1 LVLSFDYLI
10 ISHYLE
16 YLMKLIV
23 GLGNVGKEY
32 AGTRHNIGF
41 MVADEVARRWGESTW
56 RGADNATF
64 IEHRTPEK
72 VYLIKPTTFMNL
84 SGIAVSDFTNFYHIE
99 PQDVL
104 VIQDDL
110 DLPCGFVRIRRKGSS
125 GGHNGIKSI
134 TQNLGTDE
142 FPRIKIG
149 IGHPAHTEE
158 EVVKHVLQQFS
169 TFEQDAVKEAVDKA
183 ASAVEMWLETG
194 DIGKMAQNYNSK
206 KVKKQEENKQT
217 ENKEE

>member
-1 LVLSFDYLI
+1 
-10 ISHYLE
+10 
-16 YLMKLIV
+16 MKLIV

-32 AGTRHNIGF
+32 VGTRHNIGF
-41 MVADEVARRWGESTW
+41 MVADEVARRWGESSW
-56 RGADNATF
+56 RGADNATY
-64 IEHRTPEK
+64 IEHRAPEK

-84 SGIAVSDFTNFYHIE
+84 SGIAVADFVNFYHIAPE
-99 PQDVL
+99 DVL

-149 IGHPAHTEE
+149 IGHPAHNEE

-169 TFEQDAVKEAVDKA
+169 TFEQEAVKAGVDSA
-183 ASAVEMWLETG
+183 ASAVEMWLTTG
-194 DIGKMAQNYNSK
+194 DINQMAQTYNSK
-206 KVKKQEENKQT
+206 KAKKQKGK
-217 ENKEE
+217 KEE